1 MRKNVC
7 GVADREQCSNST
19 AFPPFARD
27 FYRELD
33 NWLTDLRRTTAQL
46 GRNLFEP
53 ILDFRTP

>member
-53 ILDFRTP
+53 IRF